1 MGCPAGPLAAN
12 QLPRR
17 ADEVVFIGHV
27 SITKCGMVG
36 CRQTFWTTGR
46 ISCDGGGEARGTRPN
61 VSPMRTLQRVLMKF
75 RRKSRDT
82 SPLHHTLFWNY
93 ASSSGTMATML
104 ALRLLL
110 SFLLPLV
117 SALKFDI
124 QAHPGH
130 ESKSKERCVR
140 NFVAKDQLVVVTTT
154 VSGNRGDGQILNMHV
169 SSDIPQQQP
178 HPRLREASS
187 IEH

>member
-1 MGCPAGPLAAN
+1 MSTNFLDDRQN
-12 QLPRR
+12 FFRR
-17 ADEVVFIGHV
+17 R
-27 SITKCGMVG
+27 C
-36 CRQTFWTTGR
+36 
-46 ISCDGGGEARGTRPN
+46 GEARGTRPN
-61 VSPMRTLQRVLMKF
+61 VLPMRTLHRVLMQF
-75 RRKSRDT
+75 RRKSRGT
-82 SPLHHTLFWNY
+82 SPFHHILFCNY

-104 ALRLLL
+104 AWRSLL

-169 SSDIPQQQP
+169 SSDIPQQQLR
-178 HPRLREASS
+178 PRVREAST